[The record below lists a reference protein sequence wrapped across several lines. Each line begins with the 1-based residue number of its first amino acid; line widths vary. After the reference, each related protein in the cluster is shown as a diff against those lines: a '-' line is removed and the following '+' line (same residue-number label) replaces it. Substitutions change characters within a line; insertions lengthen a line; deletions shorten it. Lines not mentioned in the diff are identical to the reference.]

1 MNDEMKGLKESDT
14 FKELKSLP
22 EGEKDIWSKWVLPY
36 KSGKDGNFTKTKARL
51 VATGFMQR
59 EGVNYNQTAAPTPT
73 AASVKTVFA
82 VANQMGF
89 TIYHVDVKQAYTK
102 ARLDNKIVM
111 KLPGGCGELSG
122 KYVDSR
128 WLCTALSRAVC
139 SGTTC
144 WVRIWSPCME
154 WNSA

>member
-1 MNDEMKGLKESDT
+1 MPSGSVSEAEIPPVSVAGVYKSRFRGARLWAMNDEMKGLKESDT

-73 AASVKTVFA
+73 AASVKTVLA
-82 VANQMGF
+82 VAN
-89 TIYHVDVKQAYTK
+89 
-102 ARLDNKIVM
+102 
-111 KLPGGCGELSG
+111 
-122 KYVDSR
+122 
-128 WLCTALSRAVC
+128 
-139 SGTTC
+139 
-144 WVRIWSPCME
+144 
-154 WNSA
+154 